1 MHWLNSFTLV
11 QMHISDCYITHLL
24 QPGVKIV
31 FKKAGYKADGVKLH
45 LFCFLKGLVN
55 AIGIVSVDTEILRRF
70 FFAPSEPSI
79 NFLVMLHY

>member
-11 QMHISDCYITHLL
+11 QRQVSDCCIAHLL
-24 QPGVKIV
+24 QPGVKTV
-31 FKKAGYKADGVKLH
+31 FKKAGHKADGVKLY

-70 FFAPSEPSI
+70 FYAPS
-79 NFLVMLHY
+79 